1 MEILMKRLP
10 EKNVKTGLYARTA
23 TPEPDRIRRQIGN
36 LMAFASSKG
45 ITNVRCFTDDG
56 YSGANCDRPGFKA
69 MMAAVDAG
77 EIDTII
83 VTDMTRIARSYDSF
97 KKICDMAQM
106 KGVRLICIMEK
117 IDILPKHIHDY
128 SNDLDYTLHGDYY
141 LPDLI
146 DKDQEDHRPL
156 GKWGMM
162 RMDYLKEHHPGVY
175 TYMLLNGSLHTH
187 LADLDEQ
194 ARERHERIVKQ
205 MAQVEGITEQMK
217 MLDQMA
223 WVGRMNNIAARADE
237 IIRDELIFN

>member
-1 MEILMKRLP
+1 MK
-10 EKNVKTGLYARTA
+10 TILYARTA
-23 TPEPDRIRRQIGN
+23 TPDPDRIRRQIGN
-36 LMAFASSKG
+36 LMAFATSNG
-45 ITNVRCFTDDG
+45 ITNPQCFTDDG
-56 YSGANCDRPGFKA
+56 YPAHDYDRPGFKHLWAA
-69 MMAAVDAG
+69 MQAG
-77 EIDTII
+77 EVSTII
-83 VTDMTRIARSYDSF
+83 VTDVSRIARDPLAF
-97 KKICDMAQM
+97 KTFTDQ
-106 KGVRLICIMEK
+106 VRKRNIRFIAILEK
-117 IDILPKHIHDY
+117 IDILPMHIHDD
-128 SNDLDYTLHGDYY
+128 SNGLDYTLNGDYY
-141 LPDLI
+141 LPDII
-146 DKDQEDHRPL
+146 DEDMEDHRPL